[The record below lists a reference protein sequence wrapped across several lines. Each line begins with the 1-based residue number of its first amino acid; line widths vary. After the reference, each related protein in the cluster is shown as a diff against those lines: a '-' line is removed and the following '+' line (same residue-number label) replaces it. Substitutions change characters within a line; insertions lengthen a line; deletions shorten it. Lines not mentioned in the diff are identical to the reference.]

1 MKFKFCTFALLF
13 STFFFAVSCSS
24 EDKNAGGTSEAE
36 NAIAITEKTVA
47 GVSQK
52 GPFTSGS
59 FVTLYELNFRTRA
72 QTGKS
77 FVGKITSDK
86 GEFSIDKI
94 ELASQYALFRADG
107 FYRNEITGKVSAS
120 QISLNAISD
129 LSERENVNVNLLTHL
144 EYERAVWLAMEKEI
158 TIKEAKAEADRE
170 IFAVFGAEYD
180 GNRFEDL
187 DIFGNGDADA
197 ALLGI
202 SVIMHAGRSEGE
214 FSQALA
220 NLALDLQNDGK
231 WDNLAAIAATA
242 DNSFEADTVQIRKNI
257 ESWDISKTVPEFAPI
272 VEQFWNDVFGLGR
285 CTAKRE
291 GETRPDSNS
300 RSRYYGEDFVCEK
313 GHWHLIGEKKTPSS
327 ASNSSSSTSDKTES
341 SSSSTTKLSC
351 SSSATKRSS
360 SSWEYVNAPDSP
372 YDENTSI
379 IDKEILSS
387 LGNCDTENE
396 VKKVLGNSFICKGG
410 LWFSRLLV
418 DMEPGSQF
426 NPNITYG
433 TLTDKRDGQTYK
445 TVVIGTQNWM
455 AENLHYAGE
464 NASEELAAN
473 LAGEI
478 LCPTGDEEFCK
489 KTGYFYSWTAAVNIS
504 PEYRERQLTTLPI
517 DEIHQGIC
525 PDGWHIPSLDEW
537 YTLVDYIATS
547 LNRETAA
554 LKSQE
559 SWIYSEKK
567 YIPTNETGFSA
578 IATGCDYLWEQGKC
592 AGFHTS
598 HYNTSQN
605 CSGGNFNYWSDE
617 ADFGGRFTS
626 ILASVRCVEN
636 PK

>member
-158 TIKEAKAEADRE
+158 AIKEAKAEADRE

-341 SSSSTTKLSC
+341 SSSSTTK
-351 SSSATKRSS
+351 RSS
-360 SSWEYVNAPDSP
+360 SSSPSAVSFDSP
-372 YDENTSI
+372 YREETSI
-379 IDKEILSS
+379 IDPEVLALLGACDDDNEKEI
-387 LGNCDTENE
+387 
-396 VKKVLGNSFICKGG
+396 KKAFNVSFICKRG
-410 LWFSRLLV
+410 LWHSLLLV
-418 DMEPGSQF
+418 DMEQNSWF
-426 NPNITYG
+426 NPDITYG
-433 TLTDKRDGQTYK
+433 TLTDKRNGQTYK

-464 NASEELAAN
+464 NASEELTAN
-473 LAGEI
+473 LADEN
-478 LCPTGDEEFCK
+478 LCPSEDEEYCK
-489 KTGYFYSWTAAVNIS
+489 KAGYVYSWTAAMNIS
-504 PEYRERQLTTLPI
+504 PIYKTRVMGTIPI
-517 DEIHQGIC
+517 NEVHQGIC
-525 PDGWHIPSLDEW
+525 PDGWHIPTLDEW
-537 YTLVDYIATS
+537 GALFDYVKSIYG
-547 LNRETAA
+547 ETECASV
-554 LKSQE
+554 LKSSE
-559 SWIYSEKK
+559 GWIWYGTTYVPSNK
-567 YIPTNETGFSA
+567 TGFSV
-578 IATGCDYLWEQGKC
+578 ISTGMEYNQISLSLMGGAT
-592 AGFHTS
+592 AFIMAT
-598 HYNTSQN
+598 YNGITDIRDLFM
-605 CSGGNFNYWSDE
+605 FNVQEHFVEGAQHIYP
-617 ADFGGRFTS
+617 AH
-626 ILASVRCVEN
+626 VRCVEN